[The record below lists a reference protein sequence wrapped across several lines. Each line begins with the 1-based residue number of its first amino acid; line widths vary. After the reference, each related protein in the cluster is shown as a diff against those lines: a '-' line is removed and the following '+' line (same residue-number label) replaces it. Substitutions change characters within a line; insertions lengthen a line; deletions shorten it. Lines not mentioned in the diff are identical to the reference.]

1 MAEIELQVLN
11 GQCLNRHISTIE
23 KIKDEV
29 EAWQRNRNNKN
40 STINWQLTNKQARV
54 KLKKLLKN
62 GHFSYNATEVED
74 NPYAV
79 INSLLLKY
87 KGRGIGSTSSGKI
100 KLVTR
105 LIDLGF
111 DLKNSANHPQCF
123 STKYFLAKLQE
134 IGRH

>member
-62 GHFSYNATEVED
+62 GHFPYNAPEEED

-87 KGRGIGSTSSGKI
+87 KGRGIGRTSSGKI

-123 STKYFLAKLQE
+123 SAKYFLAKLQE